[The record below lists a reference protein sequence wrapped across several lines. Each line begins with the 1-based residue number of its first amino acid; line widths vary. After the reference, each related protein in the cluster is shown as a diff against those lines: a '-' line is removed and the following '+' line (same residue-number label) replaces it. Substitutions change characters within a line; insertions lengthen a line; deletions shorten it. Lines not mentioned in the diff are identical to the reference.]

1 MLTQNLTTRYASLLI
16 IENLVQNYVK
26 DSILWV
32 LPPFTRDSK
41 TNPFFRLMVKYL
53 PSHYSFPKFLMIFL
67 LTSTFPEISYPN
79 WTSSLVK
86 IFMVANRTH
95 NNFENSWQISSFF
108 TWNMLGCA
116 SSSSSIL
123 RMTLF
128 GTLLAYSLI
137 LLIFAMRMFPKVWV
151 LSRNY
156 TFYLI
161 A

>member
-1 MLTQNLTTRYASLLI
+1 M
-16 IENLVQNYVK
+16 
-26 DSILWV
+26 LWV
-32 LPPFTRDSK
+32 LPPFTRDYK
-41 TNPFFRLMVKYL
+41 IIPFFLFTVKYL
-53 PSHYSFPKFLMIFL
+53 SSHYSFPKFLMIFL
-67 LTSTFPEISYPN
+67 FTSTFPEISYPN
-79 WTSSLVK
+79 WTSSLIK

-95 NNFENSWQISSFF
+95 NNFEKSWQISSFL
-108 TWNMLGCA
+108 TWNIFGCS

-128 GTLLAYSLI
+128 GTFLAYSLI
-137 LLIFAMRMFPKVWV
+137 LFIFAMRMFPKVWV